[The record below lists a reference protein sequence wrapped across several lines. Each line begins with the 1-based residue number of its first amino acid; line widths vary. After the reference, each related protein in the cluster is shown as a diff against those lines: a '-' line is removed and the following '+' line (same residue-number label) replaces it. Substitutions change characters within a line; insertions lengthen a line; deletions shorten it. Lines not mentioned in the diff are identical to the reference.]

1 MRFFLHPDVFSGLFW
16 SQFSVCFFGNVRLF
30 LYLGLLYLSPFQTS
44 GALIQL
50 VDDVFGL
57 GEKVGV
63 GRYHYHRWSMMIPML
78 ASKHSKD
85 CGTTISL
92 FAYLAVDP
100 KSMMVTRNCTIPCV
114 GPEDIG

>member
-1 MRFFLHPDVFSGLFW
+1 MYFLVFSGLNFR
-16 SQFSVCFFGNVRLF
+16 FVFGNARLW
-30 LYLGLLYLSPFQTS
+30 LYLGLLYLAPSQTS

-63 GRYHYHRWSMMIPML
+63 GRYHYHWWSMMMIPML

-114 GPEDIG
+114 GPEDMG